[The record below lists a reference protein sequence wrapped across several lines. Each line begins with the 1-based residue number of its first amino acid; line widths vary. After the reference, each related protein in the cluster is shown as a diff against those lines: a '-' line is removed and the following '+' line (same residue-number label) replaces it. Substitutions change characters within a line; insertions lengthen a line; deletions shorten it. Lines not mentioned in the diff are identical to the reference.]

1 MSQPKLDVYG
11 YGCKLFM
18 TLDAGDQPV
27 DRVLLWPVADRLR
40 QSLLRRRPQRDQLLH
55 RIVLSGINSIKLW
68 KDWGFA
74 CWAHDQWAK
83 CKWRQFMRRHKWNS
97 TL

>member
-18 TLDAGDQPV
+18 TLVAGDQPV

-40 QSLLRRRPQRDQLLH
+40 QSLLRRQPQRDQLLH

-68 KDWGFA
+68 KVGFLPVGLMISGPNVSGA
-74 CWAHDQWAK
+74 NLCEDI
-83 CKWRQFMRRHKWNS
+83 N
-97 TL
+97 